1 MFYQLRLDPYL
12 LLLFWPLSIG
22 LRLLYWRKWMWIA
35 EKHLCGTVKTWTALH
50 TSRTTTHGLT
60 HCDRSVLLRSRV
72 AQVQSATAPSQ
83 VIHFNKIR
91 TPGVSSIYL
100 QFHAKRF
107 RTLPVQTLPC
117 LNPSYLRLRFLRV
130 IRCGV
135 CSVFCFFVDSLTST
149 LA

>member
-91 TPGVSSIYL
+91 TPGNQYRVYIFNFMRSGSEPSPSKPSLSESFLSEIT
-100 QFHAKRF
+100 FPESH
-107 RTLPVQTLPC
+107 PVWGMFSFL
-117 LNPSYLRLRFLRV
+117 LLR
-130 IRCGV
+130 
-135 CSVFCFFVDSLTST
+135 
-149 LA
+149 